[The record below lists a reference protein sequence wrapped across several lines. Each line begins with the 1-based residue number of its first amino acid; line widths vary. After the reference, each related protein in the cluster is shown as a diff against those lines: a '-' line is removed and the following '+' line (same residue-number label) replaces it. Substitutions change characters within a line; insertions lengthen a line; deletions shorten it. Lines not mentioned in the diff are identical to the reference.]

1 MSTLQEALKKLRA
14 DESLPTRSSEV
25 GKTPLHS
32 LQVHSWKGDKWV
44 LPWAHF
50 GSACHHCV
58 GTKEYLV
65 LSFAQHV
72 VELEGI
78 RLALLLSGIASQE
91 LLCLRNLPLKYDAKA
106 DENEPYISRVSVRCL
121 ENMPRREA
129 HTSQGDVAAP
139 EAKY

>member
-14 DESLPTRSSEV
+14 DESLPTRSFES

-50 GSACHHCV
+50 GSACHHRV
-58 GTKEYLV
+58 GTKEQLV

-72 VELEGI
+72 IELEGV
-78 RLALLLSGIASQE
+78 RLALLLPGIASQE
-91 LLCLRNLPLKYDAKA
+91 FVCLRSMPVKYDGKA

-121 ENMPRREA
+121 TDSAEQN
-129 HTSQGDVAAP
+129 P
-139 EAKY
+139 ESF